1 MMKVL
6 KTTLALAIALIAIS
20 AKPPKSLAQSGAS
33 NPAAAQHTAIPPGT
47 KIMVQ
52 NWQQYKQFMPLGM
65 QKLFAG
71 SYAWKMPPDAV
82 MEIMATQPIHL
93 PAKYL
98 QDTEKYAGQV
108 KLNPLPGGGFLL
120 NNYVAGLPFPDP
132 ADPDRGEKIL
142 FNTWFRYQPWVMTG
156 KVGNAEIDR
165 YGNVTNTIVT
175 EVNFKLDHISDV
187 GLPPQY
193 PGSLGMFTVA
203 NLEVIEPEQS
213 KYTTNLVIVP
223 DNLTE
228 GQQNYAFLPS
238 LRRSLRLST
247 AARCAPL
254 FGGDYTPDDINL
266 LNIQIP
272 KFSAKSMGDR
282 DVLMVMHSDR
292 PFIQSTASSE
302 FARIAF
308 PPLMWPRPAYVK
320 WELRPAYVID
330 IQPIPDYA
338 AGYCYARRVLYVD
351 KETLAPGWVDLY
363 DKYGKLWKTGPEAN
377 YPLAVPGTN
386 GGEQVALPAGAW
398 SELWDLQNV
407 HSSISV
413 PMEAARFTED
423 VAPRFRSIDRYATPA
438 GLDQVMQ

>member
-1 MMKVL
+1 MKVL
-6 KTTLALAIALIAIS
+6 KTMLALMIALIAIS
-20 AKPPKSLAQSGAS
+20 TKPSTSSAEPGAPDPAGAQ
-33 NPAAAQHTAIPPGT
+33 NTTIPTGT
-47 KIMVQ
+47 KITPQ

-71 SYAWKMPPDAV
+71 SYPWKMPSDAV

-108 KLNPLPGGGFLL
+108 KLNCLPDGGFLL
-120 NNYVAGLPFPDP
+120 NDYVAGSPFPRP
-132 ADPDRGEKIL
+132 AEPDRGEKIL
-142 FNTWFRYQPWVMTG
+142 FDTWFRYQPWVMTG

-165 YGNVTNTIVT
+165 YGNVTNTVVG

-187 GLPPQY
+187 GLPAQY
-193 PGSLGMFTVA
+193 PGSRGMLTVA
-203 NLEVIEPEQS
+203 NLVVIEPEQS

-223 DNLTE
+223 DNLTTDQE
-228 GQQNYAFLPS
+228 NYVFLPS

-266 LNIQIP
+266 LNVQIP
-272 KFSAKSMGDR
+272 KFSVESAADR

-292 PFIQSTASSE
+292 PFIQRAAASE
-302 FARIAF
+302 FERIAF
-308 PPLMWPRPAYVK
+308 PPLMWPRPQYVK
-320 WELRPAYVID
+320 WEVRPAYVID
-330 IQPIPDYA
+330 IRPLPEYA
-338 AGYCYARRVLYVD
+338 VGYCYSRRVLYVD
-351 KETLAPGWVDLY
+351 KETMAPGWIDLY
-363 DKYGKLWKTGPEAN
+363 DKDGKLWKTGPEAN

-413 PMEAARFTED
+413 PMEPARFTDD
-423 VAPRFRSIDRYATPA
+423 VAPRFKSIDRYATPA